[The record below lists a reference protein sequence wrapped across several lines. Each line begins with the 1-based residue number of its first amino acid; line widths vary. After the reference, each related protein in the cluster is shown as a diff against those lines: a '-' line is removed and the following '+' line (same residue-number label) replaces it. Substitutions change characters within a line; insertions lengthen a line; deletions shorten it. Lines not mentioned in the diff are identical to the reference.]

1 MTLVTFSSLTSACLP
16 LQLTVSEQFIYMDNI
31 LREGPLTS
39 ISNND
44 CREREKGRKKERERE
59 SPRNNNSNNIEHVH
73 LCCLKIQSI
82 VLKSCT
88 SNIAGLKR

>member
-1 MTLVTFSSLTSACLP
+1 
-16 LQLTVSEQFIYMDNI
+16 MDNI
-31 LREGPLTS
+31 LREGPLSS

-59 SPRNNNSNNIEHVH
+59 SARNNIEHIH

-88 SNIAGLKR
+88 TKIAGLKR